1 MLYTP
6 IPQKNIGPLSLVL
19 DGLREEIIVP
29 LATFE
34 SPLWPS
40 VARGAKLSRLSDE
53 GIHCHV
59 QKSCMTRS
67 IAFEATSM
75 MQAVEVSRII
85 KSQQLVLQEITE
97 QTSSYCQLEDL
108 YTEVVGSTLFLRFS
122 FYTGLASGHN
132 MATKAAQALQ
142 EFLLKTYPNLS
153 YLSISGNLCCDKKVS
168 AVNGFLGRGKRTL
181 AELVLSRTLVE
192 KHLRTTPE
200 RLEKLNWKK
209 NHLGTNLAGTIR
221 TANAHF
227 ANMLLAIYLATGQ
240 DAANI
245 IEASQGFTLAET
257 TSDGDL
263 RFSVTL
269 PNIIVGTIGNGKHH
283 QCVEENLQLL
293 GCTRSQNNTD
303 RDARRLASI
312 IAGTVL
318 CGELSLLAAQT
329 NPGELMKSHLHFE
342 RANVISQT

>member
-6 IPQKNIGPLSLVL
+6 IPQKNVGPLSLVL
-19 DGLREEIIVP
+19 DGTRQEVFVP
-29 LATFE
+29 LATYE
-34 SPLWPS
+34 TPLWPS
-40 VARGAKLSRLSDE
+40 VARGAKLSRLSQE
-53 GIHCHV
+53 GIFCEV
-59 QKSCMTRS
+59 EEATMTRS
-67 IAFEATSM
+67 IAFEAESM
-75 MQAVEVSRII
+75 VQAVQVSKSI
-85 KSQQLVLQEITE
+85 KNDKPLLQSVT
-97 QTSSYCQLEDL
+97 QTTSSYCQLKDYYIEI
-108 YTEVVGSTLFLRFS
+108 VGSTLFIRFS

-132 MATKAAQALQ
+132 MATKAAEALQ
-142 EFLLKTYPNLS
+142 NFLLKNYPALS
-153 YLSISGNLCCDKKVS
+153 YLSISGNLCCDKKTS

-181 AELVLSRTLVE
+181 AELTLSKELVE

-200 RLEKLNWKK
+200 ALEKLNWKK

-245 IEASQGFTLAET
+245 IEASQGFTLAEQT
-257 TSDGDL
+257 KEGDL

-269 PNIIVGTIGNGKHH
+269 PNLIVGTVGNGKHH
-283 QCVEENLQLL
+283 ETIENNLELL
-293 GCTRSQNNTD
+293 GCLSPDRKTD
-303 RDARRLASI
+303 KNARRLACL

-342 RANVISQT
+342 RSELSS